1 MSRSEPLIRQGGI
14 HWHDFGPAL
23 GSEPSGHR
31 PALVI
36 QGDEFN
42 RSTWRTTVLAAI
54 SANTSLMRVHGTV
67 FLPQEETGLPH
78 DSVVSLTHLL
88 TVNKFELEPAVGR
101 ISGEMWQRVR
111 SGFDEMLGLWRR
123 GA

>member
-1 MSRSEPLIRQGGI
+1 MNRHDAGIRQGGI
-14 HWHDFGPAL
+14 HWYDFGPAL

-42 RSTWRTTVLAAI
+42 TSTWRTTVLAAI

-67 FLPQEETGLPH
+67 FLPKQETGLPH

-88 TVNKFELEPAVGR
+88 TVNKFELEPPVGR
-101 ISGEMWQRVR
+101 ISGEMWHRVR
-111 SGFDEMLGLWRR
+111 IAFDEMLGHWRV